1 MLISQ
6 ILIEALEKD
15 ASDIIITTWSYPS
28 LKIYGEV
35 FYLNTYPIIEKDIFE
50 NEILSIMSTTQKE
63 KFKSNMELDFS
74 IDLKWYSRFRVNAF
88 SQKNWYWLVF
98 RPIKSE
104 LPNFEKLGLPAQILN
119 FANRKNGLVLVTWA
133 VGTWK
138 STTLA
143 SLINHI
149 NKTRQKHIITVEDPI
164 EFVFQSEKSLVEQR
178 EVWVNTLTFDNW
190 LKYALRQAPDVIMV
204 WEMRDLET
212 FRLALRAA
220 ETWNLVFATLHTS
233 GAARTV
239 ARVIDMFPADERDQ
253 IRQQLSESLVWVVW
267 QDLIKKADGKGR
279 VPAIE
284 ILVNNISIA
293 NMIRKWSTHQINSA
307 IETWSQDGMITMNKY
322 LEILFDRK
330 IISEQTYNE
339 NLKSLN
345 LIKLD

>member
-15 ASDIIITTWSYPS
+15 ASDIIITTWNLPS
-28 LKIYGEV
+28 LKIYWDV
-35 FYLNTYPIIEKDIFE
+35 VYLNNYPVIEKDIFE
-50 NEILSIMSTTQKE
+50 KEILSIMSSSQKE
-63 KFKSNMELDFS
+63 KFKTNMELDFS

-88 SQKNWYWLVF
+88 NQKNWYWLVF
-98 RPIKSE
+98 RPIKSD
-104 LPNFEKLGLPAQILN
+104 LPNFEKLGLPLQILN
-119 FANRKNGLVLVTWA
+119 FANRKNWLVLVTWA
-133 VGTWK
+133 VGTGK

-149 NKTRQKHIITVEDPI
+149 NKNRQKHIITVEDPI

-178 EVWVNTLTFDNW
+178 EVWVNTLSFDNW

-267 QDLIKKADGKGR
+267 QDLLKKADGKGR

-284 ILVNNISIA
+284 VLVNNISIA
-293 NMIRKWSTHQINSA
+293 NMIRKWNTHQINSA

-322 LEILFDRK
+322 LEILFEKK
-330 IISEQTYNE
+330 IISEQTYND
-339 NLKSLN
+339 NLKALN